1 MHIRPYAEGD
11 LPLLRALLGD
21 PEMMRHLGGPES
33 SDALEA
39 RHARYLAASPDTNG
53 LFTVRVGE
61 DPVGWVGFWESEW
74 GGELQWECGWHVLP
88 AFQGRGV
95 ATAAVRQM
103 LAEARARKRH
113 RFAGAFPSVEN
124 AASNA
129 VCRTLGF
136 VCLGEVE
143 IEYPKGHMMRADH
156 WRLDLEADFTP

>member
-1 MHIRPYAEGD
+1 M
-11 LPLLRALLGD
+11 PLLRALLGD

-33 SDALEA
+33 PEALA
-39 RHARYLAASPDTNG
+39 SRHARYLAADSATNS
-53 LFTVRVGE
+53 LFTVLVE
-61 DPVGWVGFWESEW
+61 ESPAGWVGFWESEW
-74 GGELQWECGWHVLP
+74 DGALQWECGWHVLP

-95 ATAAVRQM
+95 ATEAVRQM

-113 RFAGAFPSVEN
+113 RFADAFPSVEN

-129 VCRTLGF
+129 VCRRLVF

-143 IEYPKGHMMRADH
+143 IEYPKGRMMRSNH